1 MPGGV
6 VADPARIR
14 NQTEDLTAA
23 GTPRVHPEVA
33 VRGVC
38 GEDAGYREV

>member
-23 GTPRVHPEVA
+23 GHHESIPR
-33 VRGVC
+33 
-38 GEDAGYREV
+38 